1 MSIDTARRWLD
12 SHLNREATAGFTEG
26 LSLAPMEE
34 LMRVLGDPQDAAPVI
49 HLTGTNGKGSTARII
64 SSLLVA
70 AGLSVGTYGSPHLQ
84 RINER
89 FTWNQREI
97 DDDELAAVLEQLQAL
112 APLVDAPL
120 SWFELTTAAAFRWF
134 ADIAVDVAVIE
145 VGLLGEWDATNVVDG
160 QVAVVTNITRDH
172 TDGQGDWRRRIASE
186 KAGIIKPGATLVLG
200 ETDPSL
206 ADLWERA
213 DAVML
218 RDRDFGCENDRLA
231 VGGRLVD
238 LRTPEATYDEV
249 FLPLHGAHQADNT
262 ALALAAC
269 EAFFGRPLADEIV
282 RDGLANVTMPGR
294 FEVVGRDPLVVIDG
308 AHNPAGA
315 AATAKTLVHDFD
327 PAGSRILVFG
337 MLSGRD
343 PAEVLAAFAAI
354 NPDIVLTVTAPSPRG
369 VPSTE
374 LADQAIGMGLAAES
388 CGSVEAAIARAFAVA
403 AEEDAILIS
412 GSLYVA
418 GEARTRLLPPT
429 ASESRPPEPD

>member
-1 MSIDTARRWLD
+1 MNIDTALRWLD
-12 SHLNREATAGFTEG
+12 SHLNREATAGLTEG

-97 DDDELAAVLEQLQAL
+97 EDDELAAVLEQLQAL

-120 SWFELTTAAAFRWF
+120 SWFELTTAAAYRWF

-145 VGLLGEWDATNVVDG
+145 VGLLGEWDATNVADG
-160 QVAVVTNITRDH
+160 QVAVITNISRDH
-172 TDGQGDWRRRIASE
+172 TDGQGDWRRKIATE
-186 KAGIIKPGATLVLG
+186 KAGIIKPGATLVVG

-213 DAVML
+213 ETVVL

-238 LRTPEATYDEV
+238 LRTPEATYEEV
-249 FLPLHGAHQADNT
+249 FLPLHGAHQADNA

-269 EAFFGRPLADEIV
+269 EAFFDRPLADEIV
-282 RDGLANVTMPGR
+282 RDGLANVTIPGR
-294 FEVVGRDPLVVIDG
+294 FEIVGRDPLVVIDG

-315 AATAKTLVHDFD
+315 TATARTLVQDFD

-343 PAEVLAAFAAI
+343 PEEVLRAFAAI

-374 LADQAIGMGLAAES
+374 LADLAAGMGLAAES

-403 AEEDAILIS
+403 AEEDAILVS

-418 GEARTRLLPPT
+418 GEARTHLLPTTPP
-429 ASESRPPEPD
+429 ESRPPEPD